1 MSHEVRSLDINR
13 VVRWV
18 LLTGVL
24 TSVSLIVVGLLL
36 LLVTAAPHRNYVLPV
51 GQALAEALRFRP
63 TPWLDLGI
71 LVLMFTPIIRVVAAL
86 VVYARERDWRYVVVS
101 LIVLTVLGLS
111 MALGRG
117 E

>member
-1 MSHEVRSLDINR
+1 MARRDRSTDVNR

-18 LLTGVL
+18 LLTGVVA
-24 TSVSLIVVGLLL
+24 SVSLIAVGLLL
-36 LLVTAAPHRNYVLPV
+36 LLVTAAPHRDHVLPV
-51 GQALAEALRFRP
+51 GQALAEALHFRP

-71 LVLMFTPIIRVVAAL
+71 LVLMFTPIVRVVAAL
-86 VVYARERDWRYVVVS
+86 VVYVRERDWRFVLVS
-101 LIVLTVLGLS
+101 VIVLSILGLS